1 MSPTRTRAAANA
13 GARPEPRDASA
24 WTEAVNRS
32 GCPGEL
38 RLREPGL
45 PFELDAE
52 GADL

>member
-13 GARPEPRDASA
+13 GARPEPPDASA

-32 GCPGEL
+32 GRPGE
-38 RLREPGL
+38 RRTREPGL
-45 PFELDAE
+45 PLELDAK